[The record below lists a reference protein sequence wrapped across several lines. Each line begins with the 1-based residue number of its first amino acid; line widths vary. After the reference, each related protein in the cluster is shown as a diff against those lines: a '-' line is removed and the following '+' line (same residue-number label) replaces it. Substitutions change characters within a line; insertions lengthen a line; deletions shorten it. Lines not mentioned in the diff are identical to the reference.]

1 MNDAAGLI
9 FSNIH
14 DRNIPELTH
23 KRTMASVPYGG
34 RYRLVDFALSNMVN
48 ADITKIGII
57 THYNYQSLMDHIGS
71 GKDWDLSRS
80 SGGIKILPPFITAF
94 DNTTGPVQPY
104 SSRLEAIIGAY
115 NFISRSTEEYF
126 VLSDCDTV
134 CNIDLRDVI
143 DFHIENHAD
152 ITIVG
157 KNTFLDRAD
166 ASSYTIIETD
176 GKDRVTNLLHN
187 PSNVY
192 GNVNVCLNIFVLK
205 REYLENIVL
214 DSLARGYKS
223 FTKDIIARGKDTS
236 KFMMYSKFDGYYASI
251 GSLDKYY
258 KSSMDLLNKDI
269 KENLFGVK
277 NRPIYTKVKNSAPVK
292 YLDGS
297 LVQNSLI
304 ADGCVIEGIVENS
317 ILFRGVK
324 VGKNTVIR
332 NSIIMQDS
340 FVGDNV
346 VLNCVISDKNAVIKN
361 GRCLSGH
368 ETHPFSIGKGAVI

>member
-1 MNDAAGLI
+1 MNVAGLI

-23 KRTMASVPYGG
+23 KRTMASVPFGG
-34 RYRLVDFALSNMVN
+34 RYRLIDFTLSNMVN

-80 SGGIKILPPFITAF
+80 NGGIKILPPFITAF
-94 DNTTGPVQPY
+94 DNTTQAMQPY
-104 SSRLEAIIGAY
+104 SSRLEALIGAY
-115 NFISRSTEEYF
+115 NFISRCTEDYF

-143 DFHIENHAD
+143 NFHVENHAD
-152 ITIVG
+152 ITIVA
-157 KNTFLDRAD
+157 KNTYLDSSE
-166 ASSYTIIETD
+166 ASASTIVETD
-176 GKDRVTNLLHN
+176 ENDRVLNLLHN
-187 PSNVY
+187 PTNLS
-192 GNVNVCLNIFVLK
+192 GNLNLCLNIFVLE
-205 REYLENIVL
+205 RAYLESIVL

-223 FTKDIIARGKDTS
+223 FTKDIIARNKDTA

-251 GSLDKYY
+251 SSLDKYY
-258 KSSMDLLNKDI
+258 KSSMDLLNRKVKAD
-269 KENLFGVK
+269 LFETK
-277 NRPIYTKVKNSAPVK
+277 SRPIYTKVKNSPPAK
-292 YLDGS
+292 YFGDS
-297 LVQNSLI
+297 KVSNSLI
-304 ADGCVIEGIVENS
+304 ADGCIIEGTVENS

-332 NSIIMQDS
+332 NSIIMQDA

-346 VLNCVISDKNAVIKN
+346 TLNCVISDKNAVVKN
-361 GRCLSGH
+361 GRYLSGH
-368 ETHPFSIGKGAVI
+368 ETHPFSISKGTVI